1 MCGDK
6 HDFKSYQIY
15 LKSSNYSFIFGRLNL
30 NVIYVLTAQSKQAQN
45 SKQSEKG
52 YERIIQEILRRSG
65 YFSNFFTFLREV
77 VGFTIYVVIV
87 SPLMLLTYLVS

>member
-30 NVIYVLTAQSKQAQN
+30 NVIYVLTAQTSAGQAGSKF
-45 SKQSEKG
+45 KTVRK
-52 YERIIQEILRRSG
+52 RI
-65 YFSNFFTFLREV
+65 
-77 VGFTIYVVIV
+77 
-87 SPLMLLTYLVS
+87 